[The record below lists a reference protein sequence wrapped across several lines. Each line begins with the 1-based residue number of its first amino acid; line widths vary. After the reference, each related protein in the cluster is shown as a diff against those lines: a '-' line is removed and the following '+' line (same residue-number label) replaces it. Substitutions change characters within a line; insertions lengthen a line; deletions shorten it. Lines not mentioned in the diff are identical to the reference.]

1 MHCTRSIK
9 HLFVIAFVWMTAVTG
24 AVAQD
29 ELVDDSTGR
38 TTYLRMF
45 VGGYAGLGLNYHTA
59 SFGAL
64 PGVPS
69 CCAEYQD
76 ATGLGPALAA
86 LIEVPIIRDLRVQA
100 RLGYTPLGALLST
113 TEVIGNEP
121 VLDDGP
127 VPTPTRQDV
136 EVEHS
141 LDASLPM
148 IVFEPTI
155 AYQVFERFWGSAGIR
170 GGYVINPSYEQQ
182 ETLYRPEGYTFL
194 DGSAIRNQ
202 SSGTI
207 PEANSFQ
214 MHAVLGLSYEL
225 LTNSTFSLVPE
236 VRYYLPLTSISS
248 VDWKVQSFQIG
259 VAFRHGIYTPREPTI
274 MRDTIIVRDTV
285 IVEKSN
291 LRNEGVYLTETK
303 FMDESR
309 DDGDYRYITTTKSE
323 SYIKEVRKAFKPT
336 LDVGFMTMADGVRSP
351 MQTIRIE
358 ERDVI
363 ESYPLLPQVFFPT
376 GSSALDS
383 TSQIL
388 LDKEGAK
395 EFRVMDLT
403 RDQIDVYRNL
413 LNVIGYRMTKNDAA
427 KMRIDGHTD
436 NADIEKGDKALGK
449 KRAEAVRDYLLN
461 VWGIAP
467 DRLMVEGHAL
477 PDKPANQT
485 TEDGKGENRR
495 VEFNVSD
502 LGVLEP
508 VEFRERDLIVSPT
521 DVIVQPSVQ
530 NGQDISTWDIAV
542 TQGNTKLAEANG
554 TGRPEPLSWKSSDPN
569 TRPRND
575 KPVVAKMTVANEL
588 GQSYTTTDTLG
599 VDYVTLQLMKSST
612 EGGKLIEKYSLI
624 VFDYNSATLNASNQ
638 RLMDRVR
645 DRIQPESKV
654 KILGFADRQ
663 GKPEYN
669 RELARRRCVE
679 AQRVL
684 GLPDSQVTIEPIG
697 SDTLLFNND
706 LPEGRSYSRTVQ
718 IVIETP
724 VR

>member
-1 MHCTRSIK
+1 MHFKRSSLTT
-9 HLFVIAFVWMTAVTG
+9 LFVTLALVG
-24 AVAQD
+24 AVHTASAQY

-45 VGGYAGLGLNYHTA
+45 VGGYAGLGLNFHNAT
-59 SFGAL
+59 FGAL

-69 CCAEYQD
+69 CCAEYQN
-76 ATGLGPALAA
+76 ATGMAPVFAG
-86 LIEVPIIRDLRVQA
+86 LIEVPVIRDLRVQA
-100 RLGYTPLGALLST
+100 RLGYTSLGALLST

-141 LDASLPM
+141 LDASLAT
-148 IVFEPTI
+148 IFLEPTVG
-155 AYQVFERFWGSAGIR
+155 YQIFERFWASAGVR
-170 GGYVINPSYEQQ
+170 GGYMINPTYEQK
-182 ETLYRPEGYTFL
+182 ETLYQPEGYTFL
-194 DGSAIRNQ
+194 DGSAIRNE

-207 PEANSFQ
+207 PEVNSFQ
-214 MHAVLGLSYEL
+214 IHAAVGLSYEL

-236 VRYYLPLTSISS
+236 VRYYLPLTRISS
-248 VDWKVQSFQIG
+248 VDWAVQTFQIG

-274 MRDTIIVRDTV
+274 IRDTIIVRDTV

-303 FMDESR
+303 YSDETR
-309 DDGDYRYITTTKSE
+309 DEGDNRFITTTKSE
-323 SYIKEVRKAFKPT
+323 SYVKEVRKAFKPT
-336 LDVGFMTMADGVRSP
+336 LAVGFMTSADGVRSP
-351 MQTIRIE
+351 LKSMRVE

-376 GSSALDS
+376 GSARLDS

-388 LDKEGAK
+388 LDKEGAR

-413 LNVIGYRMTKNDAA
+413 LNVIGYRMTKDGVS
-427 KMRIDGHTD
+427 KMRVDGHTD
-436 NADIEKGDKALGK
+436 NFDVEKTDKNLGK
-449 KRAEAVRDYLLN
+449 KRAEAVRDYLVN
-461 VWGIAP
+461 VWNIDP
-467 DRLMVEGHAL
+467 SRLMVEGHAL

-485 TEDGKGENRR
+485 TDDGKGENRR

-502 LGVLEP
+502 LAVLEP
-508 VEFRERDLIVSPT
+508 VEFRERDLVVAPT
-521 DVIVQPSVQ
+521 NVTIQPSVQ
-530 NGQDISTWDIAV
+530 DGQDISTWNIDV
-542 TQGNTKLAEANG
+542 LQGNTKLAEANG
-554 TGRPEPLSWKSSDPN
+554 TGRPEPLSWESGDPN
-569 TRPRND
+569 ARPRND

-588 GQSYTTTDTLG
+588 GQSYTSTDTLDI
-599 VDYVTLQLMKSST
+599 DYVTLQLMKSST
-612 EGGKLIEKYSLI
+612 EGGKLTEKYSLI

-645 DRIQPESKV
+645 ERIQPESKV
-654 KILGFADRQ
+654 TILGYADRQ

-684 GLPDSQVTIEPIG
+684 GLSDAQVKIEPIG

-724 VR
+724 IR

>member
-1 MHCTRSIK
+1 VLLVM
-9 HLFVIAFVWMTAVTG
+9 G
-24 AVAQD
+24 ASTVPAQ
-29 ELVDDSTGR
+29 EQLVDDSTGR

-45 VGGYAGLGLNYHTA
+45 VGGYAGLGFNLHTA

-69 CCAEYQD
+69 CCAEFKN
-76 ATGLGPALAA
+76 ASGMAPSIAVLFEIPVIT
-86 LIEVPIIRDLRVQA
+86 DLRVQVRA
-100 RLGYTPLGALLST
+100 GYTTLSGELSA

-136 EVEHS
+136 EVEHT

-148 IVFEPTI
+148 IVFEPTVG
-155 AYQVFERFWGSAGIR
+155 YQIFERFWAS
-170 GGYVINPSYEQQ
+170 GGVRMGYLMSPSFEQA
-182 ETLYRPEGYTFL
+182 ETLFQPEGYTFL

-202 SSGTI
+202 ASGEI
-207 PEANSFQ
+207 PEANSLQF
-214 MHAVLGLSYEL
+214 HAVLGLGYEL

-236 VRYYLPLTSISS
+236 VRYYLPLTKISS
-248 VDWKVQSFQIG
+248 VDWTVQTFQIG
-259 VAFRHGIYTPREPTI
+259 VAFRYGLYTPKDPTI
-274 MRDTIIVRDTV
+274 YRDTVIMRDTV
-285 IVEKSN
+285 IVEKPN
-291 LRNEGVYLTETK
+291 LRNEGIYLTDKQYSDVTR
-303 FMDESR
+303 DEGDSR
-309 DDGDYRYITTTKSE
+309 FITTTVRE
-323 SYIKEVRKAFKPT
+323 SYVKEVMRPFKPD
-336 LDVGFMTMADGVRSP
+336 LAVGFMTSENGVR
-351 MQTIRIE
+351 TALKNVRIE

-363 ESYPLLPQVFFPT
+363 ESYPLLPQVFFPI
-376 GSSALDS
+376 GSSRLDS

-388 LDKEGAK
+388 LDKEQAT

-413 LNVIGYRMTKNDAA
+413 LNVVGYRLSKNEVA

-436 NADIEKGDKALGK
+436 NADVEKGDKALGK
-449 KRAEAVRDYLLN
+449 TRAEAVRDYLVN

-477 PDKPANQT
+477 PDKPANLT
-485 TEDGKGENRR
+485 TDDGKSENRR

-502 LGVLEP
+502 LAVLEP
-508 VEFRERDLIVSPT
+508 VEFRERDLMVTPT
-521 DVIVQPSVQ
+521 DVTIQPNVT
-530 NGQDISTWDIAV
+530 NGQDIATWDLAV
-542 TQGNTKLAEANG
+542 MQGNTKLAQADG
-554 TGRPEPLSWKSSDPN
+554 TGRPEPLQWKSGDN
-569 TRPRND
+569 ETRPRND
-575 KPVVAKMTVANEL
+575 KPVVAKFTVANEL
-588 GQSYTTTDTLG
+588 GQTYTSTDTLD

-645 DRIQPESKV
+645 DRIQPDSKV
-654 KILGFADRQ
+654 KIIGFADRQ

-669 RELARRRCVE
+669 RELARKRCVE

-684 GLPDSQVTIEPIG
+684 GLPNDRVTIEPIG